1 MKTFFTNLK
10 SKLIFSPKP
19 MNLST
24 PSSVIA
30 GSILISIALIANG
43 FIISHGNVGINRVS
57 GDAQQQASMFAGK
70 SIDGKDYVL
79 GDANADVAVIEY
91 SDPECPFCV
100 QVSPTMKQI
109 QEKYAGKIAFVY
121 RHFPLTQIHP
131 HAFDESRAIACAGV
145 TGGKTGYYKYIEALF
160 SYKYGKQTTQLPA
173 NGVFDLAKT
182 AGLDASKF
190 AQCFSTQATAQIV
203 NDDQA
208 DGVKAGVQGTPTT
221 FVLKKK
227 GDGYEVIALVD
238 GARPIEAFTAPI
250 EEALSR

>member
-1 MKTFFTNLK
+1 MKSFFSNLK
-10 SKLIFSPKP
+10 NKLTFTPKN

-24 PSSVIA
+24 PSAVIA
-30 GSILISIALIANG
+30 GSVLISLSLIANG
-43 FIISHGNVGINRVS
+43 LIISHGNGNSLGVS
-57 GDAQQQASMFAGK
+57 AVEKPSNMFAGK

-79 GDANADVAVIEY
+79 GDENADVAVIEY

-100 QVSPTMKQI
+100 QLSPTIKQI

-131 HAFDESRAIACAGV
+131 HAFDESRAIACAGA
-145 TGGKTGYYKYIEALF
+145 GEGKTGYYKYIDALF
-160 SYKYGKQTTQLPA
+160 SYKYGKQTTQLPQ

-182 AGLDASKF
+182 AGLDISKF
-190 AQCFSTQATAQIV
+190 TQCYNTQATAQIV
-203 NDDQA
+203 NDNQA

-227 GDGYEVIALVD
+227 GNGYEVIALVD

-250 EEALSR
+250 EEALIR